1 MSAPLTL
8 RQEWGAFLRFLRSPR
23 SARLPRTAMLQSA
36 RMTDWTGGWKLTRL
50 LGWASTLWA
59 VNVLALGPFV
69 LAVFER
75 SGATHRIDVSNLPW
89 LQAILWAPIVEEL
102 LFRYCLRRPARS
114 IWIVPLMVLVLFNG
128 VVWWASA
135 LLACVVLLAVSQD
148 RTARPPSARGYRWM
162 RRYAAIFP
170 ALFHLVAVGFAAVH
184 LRNFVFDDVAGW
196 MMLVL
201 VAPQWVTGLVL
212 GWVRVTRGVS
222 AGMLLHGVFNFGPL
236 LVAWSAFQ
244 LVGDI

>member
-1 MSAPLTL
+1 MSALTL
-8 RQEWGAFLRFLRSPR
+8 RQEWRAFLRFLRSPR
-23 SARLPRTAMLQSA
+23 SARLPGAASSRTA
-36 RMTDWTGGWKLTRL
+36 RMADWTGGWKPSRL

-59 VNVLALGPFV
+59 INVLALGPFV

-102 LFRYCLRRPARS
+102 LFRYCLRRPARI
-114 IWIVPLMVLVLFNG
+114 IWIVPLTALVLFNG

-135 LLACVVLLAVSQD
+135 LLASVVLLAISQD
-148 RTARPPSARGYRWM
+148 RTARTPSARGYRWM
-162 RRYAAIFP
+162 RRYAGIFP
-170 ALFHLVAVGFAAVH
+170 VLFHLVAIGFAAVH

-222 AGMLLHGVFNFGPL
+222 AGMLLHGVFNLGPL
-236 LVAWSAFQ
+236 MVAWSAFQ
-244 LVGDI
+244 LVGDL